1 MQFIQEVFNYGLI
14 FKEKA
19 ANSNELAAY
28 LKRNCEQLIYLIIN
42 FLTSL
47 ILFSV

>member
-1 MQFIQEVFNYGLI
+1 MLFTQEVFNCGLI

-28 LKRNCEQLIYLIIN
+28 LKEIVSN
-42 FLTSL
+42 
-47 ILFSV
+47 